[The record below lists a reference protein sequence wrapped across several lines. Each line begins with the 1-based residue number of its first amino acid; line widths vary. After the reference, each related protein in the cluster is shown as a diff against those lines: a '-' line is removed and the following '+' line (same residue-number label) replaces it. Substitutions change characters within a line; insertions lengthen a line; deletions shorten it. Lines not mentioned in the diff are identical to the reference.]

1 MMRKITLLFV
11 LCFTI
16 LTTQAQKTTLNC
28 NDNLQ
33 QALTFLRGNDS
44 IQKDSLKGVAL
55 LKPCLRARNANTQLV
70 MGHLYLNASDNKS
83 LRKGF
88 QLIRKAA
95 KQKHPV
101 AMENLAVLYK
111 YGRGC
116 KLNYNRARKWFQKA
130 AVLGNDK
137 AAYSLGYMSFK
148 GLGNTPQ
155 DYTEAVQWFQK
166 SNYPMA
172 KYWLG
177 VCYLKGYGIAQN
189 TTLANA
195 YLNTHFES
203 QTAAE
208 STNAIPQK
216 TTVNSAQIEEQT
228 TETAL
233 SEADLE
239 NELYGSWSGQ
249 LLQLDWSGQLVE
261 NSLPLQLTI
270 AYDANNENSKYTWK
284 INNRETTGD
293 ALYVDEALYFDELNT
308 TLPHTA
314 YYKEAPTT
322 LTHQILSSDLTLK
335 RFAGTPYLIGELESY
350 LPKRN
355 EPSAPMRFVLTK
367 EIVTSENGV
376 EIAAEIIA
384 ALATQ
389 KNNFIKL
396 YPNPFVSDLIVAYQL
411 EAPSHIQIQIT
422 NITDPTETYTIE
434 TGQQQA
440 TGAHRYHFDGSRLK
454 KGLYAVQVFVNG
466 AKKTKLIVKK

>member
-1 MMRKITLLFV
+1 MQKITLLFV
-11 LCFTI
+11 LCFTM
-16 LTTQAQKTTLNC
+16 LKAPAQENTLNC
-28 NDNLQ
+28 NDNLK
-33 QALTFLRGNDS
+33 QALTYLSGS
-44 IQKDSLKGVAL
+44 ETVQKDSLKAIAT
-55 LKPCLRARNANTQLV
+55 LKPCLRAKNANAQLI
-70 MGHLYLNASDNKS
+70 MGHLYLNASNKKS
-83 LRKGF
+83 IRKGF

-95 KQKHPV
+95 KQKHPI

-111 YGRGC
+111 YGRGT
-116 KLNYNRARKWFQKA
+116 KLNYNKARKWFQKA
-130 AVLGNDK
+130 AALGNDK

-203 QTAAE
+203 KTAAE
-208 STNAIPQK
+208 STNAIGD
-216 TTVNSAQIEEQT
+216 TTTGNTPQIEEQI

-239 NELYGSWSGQ
+239 NEIYGNWSGQ
-249 LLQLDWSGQLVE
+249 LLQLDWSGQVVE
-261 NSLPLQLTI
+261 NSLPITLEIT
-270 AYDANNENSKYTWK
+270 YDANHENSKYIWK
-284 INNRETTGD
+284 IADLETTGD
-293 ALYVDEALYFDELNT
+293 ALYVDEALYFEELKT

-335 RFAGTPYLIGELESY
+335 SVAGTPYLIGELESY

-367 EIVTSENGV
+367 ETVTSENGV
-376 EIAAEIIA
+376 EIAAEIIV

-411 EAPSHIQIQIT
+411 ETPSHIQIQVT

-434 TGQQQA
+434 TGKQQLA
-440 TGAHRYHFDGSRLK
+440 GEHRYHFDGSRLK

-466 AKKTKLIVKK
+466 TKKTKLIVKK